1 MTCGCSSNWGISQTK
16 WGCWDKCI
24 SIDPKSGSQLF
35 VPTEGRASASLN
47 RTKFMGLLSPW
58 QSQAARF
65 ASDSPWFSPWF
76 TPLHSRLPSFHC
88 KAQEPHRKSGEWIPN
103 CPGPFEM
110 KEREALWICDSLVQH
125 IKSPRKP
132 WEQSMVCRSWPDRI
146 DSLPTGSQEVGNQE
160 TASGKTYPG
169 VSQNLWKNST
179 YPISRISIWKKLAMK
194 QSISHLHH
202 EACHKFT
209 AGFIPMVFVQLPEI
223 GPGCPGR
230 LGSLPRPRDLAGPHQ
245 HLRI

>member
-1 MTCGCSSNWGISQTK
+1 MTCGCSSNWGINQTK

-24 SIDPKSGSQLF
+24 SIDPKSGSHLF

-76 TPLHSRLPSFHC
+76 TPLHWRLPSFHC

-110 KEREALWICDSLVQH
+110 KGREALWTSVILSFNTSSLLVN
-125 IKSPRKP
+125 P
-132 WEQSMVCRSWPDRI
+132 
-146 DSLPTGSQEVGNQE
+146 GSRVWCVALDLTELTLCQRV
-160 TASGKTYPG
+160 
-169 VSQNLWKNST
+169 V
-179 YPISRISIWKKLAMK
+179 KK
-194 QSISHLHH
+194 
-202 EACHKFT
+202 
-209 AGFIPMVFVQLPEI
+209 
-223 GPGCPGR
+223 
-230 LGSLPRPRDLAGPHQ
+230 
-245 HLRI
+245 